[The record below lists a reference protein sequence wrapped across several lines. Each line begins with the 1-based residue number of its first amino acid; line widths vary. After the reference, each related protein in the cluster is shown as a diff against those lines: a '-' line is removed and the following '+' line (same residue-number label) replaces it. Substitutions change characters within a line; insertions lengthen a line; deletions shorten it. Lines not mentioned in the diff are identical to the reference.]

1 MKRTGGWLVVRA
13 LEQLGV
19 QYTFGV
25 PGVHNTEI
33 YDALADSEQITPI
46 LVTHEG
52 GATFMADAVSRTTGT
67 IGCAVIVP
75 AAGVTHA
82 MSGIGEAYLAGIP
95 LLVITGGI
103 RRDTGKRYQ
112 LHDVDQQRI
121 LDGIVKAAY
130 RVDRHADVLP
140 TIFAAYEAAMSGEP
154 GPVFVEVSGEVLVF
168 SGRVDEL
175 PAYERRWR
183 PPVLDEEQVGAAAN
197 LLESASRP
205 GIYLGWGARDGT
217 ATAIELAELLGA
229 PVATTLQGVS
239 VFPADH
245 PLHTGMGFGPSAVPA
260 ARKAFAGCDCL
271 LAVGARFGEIAT
283 ASYGMKIPG
292 NLIHVDINAEV
303 FGRNYPAAVAIE
315 ADAGEAM
322 RALNAELRRRAEAS
336 GPAAGADPGTA
347 AAAAPAAGSDSGT
360 AAAAEAGPL
369 SKSALSDAAAERRR
383 ALSELIRKEKQAWAD
398 SWTAESNGERVSPG
412 VFFRD
417 LRARLAADA
426 YLIVDDGNHTFLAV
440 EQFPVLRSKHF
451 LSPTDFNC
459 MGYSVPAAIGVKLTH
474 QQQQVVAVVGDGA
487 LLMTGLEI
495 LTASTYGIGAVFF
508 VFHDGELAQ
517 ISQFQEIPLNRKTC
531 SVLGDVKVEG
541 IATATGAAYLHMES
555 DAESPGVIDEAL
567 RLAAGGQPVLVDVNI
582 DYSRKTAFTKGV
594 VKVNFGRF
602 PLRQKLRFL
611 GRALKRH
618 LLGGD

>member
-1 MKRTGGWLVVRA
+1 MKRTGGWLVVQA

-25 PGVHNTEI
+25 PGVHNTEL

-52 GATFMADAVSRTTGT
+52 GAAFMADAVSRTTDT

-75 AAGVTHA
+75 AAGMTHA

-95 LLVITGGI
+95 LLVISGGI
-103 RRDTGKRYQ
+103 RRDTGMHYQ

-130 RVDRHADVLP
+130 RVDRHEDVMP
-140 TIFAAYEAAMSGEP
+140 TIFAAFETATAGEP
-154 GPVFVEVSGEVLVF
+154 GPVFIELAGEVLLF
-168 SGRVDEL
+168 PGSVDEL
-175 PAYERRWR
+175 PRYERIWR
-183 PPVLDEEQVGAAAN
+183 PPLPDEGQIQAAVD
-197 LLESASRP
+197 LLEAAKHP
-205 GIYLGWGARDGT
+205 GLYLGWGARD
-217 ATAIELAELLGA
+217 ATAASVELAQRLGA
-229 PVATTLQGVS
+229 PVATTLQGFS

-260 ARKAFAGCDCL
+260 ARKAFASCDCL
-271 LAVGARFGEIAT
+271 VAIGARFGEIAT
-283 ASYGMKIPG
+283 ASYGMKIPAS
-292 NLIHVDINAEV
+292 LVHIDINPEV
-303 FGRNYPAAVAIE
+303 FNKNYPATIAIE
-315 ADAGEAM
+315 ADAGDAM
-322 RALNAELRRRAEAS
+322 QVLNAELNRRAEA
-336 GPAAGADPGTA
+336 
-347 AAAAPAAGSDSGT
+347 AGSTGS
-360 AAAAEAGPL
+360 AAAAERTQ
-369 SKSALSDAAAERRR
+369 ALT
-383 ALSELIRKEKQAWAD
+383 ELIRREKDAFHE
-398 SWTAESNGERVSPG
+398 SWTAVSSDARVSPG
-412 VFFRD
+412 IFFQE
-417 LRARLAADA
+417 LRARLASDA
-426 YLIVDDGNHTFLAV
+426 YMVVDDGNHTFLAV

-459 MGYSVPAAIGVKLTH
+459 MGYCVPAAIGVQLTH
-474 QQQQVVAVVGDGA
+474 PDQQVVAVVGDGG

-495 LTASTYGIGAVFF
+495 LTAATYGLGAVFF

-531 SVLGDVKVEG
+531 SVLGDLRVEG
-541 IATATGAAYLHMES
+541 IATATGAAYLRMEN
-555 DAESPGVIDEAL
+555 DAAVGSTIDEAL
-567 RLAAGGQPVLVDVNI
+567 RLAAEGQPVIVDVNI
-582 DYSRKTAFTKGV
+582 DYSRKSAFTKGV

-618 LLGGD
+618 VLGGD

>member
-1 MKRTGGWLVVRA
+1 MKRSGGWLVVRA

-19 QYTFGV
+19 EYTFGV

-52 GATFMADAVSRTTGT
+52 GAAFMADAVSRTTDT

-75 AAGVTHA
+75 AAGMTHA

-95 LLVITGGI
+95 LLVISGGI
-103 RRDTGKRYQ
+103 RRDTGRYYQ

-121 LDGIVKAAY
+121 LDGIAKGAF
-130 RVDRHADVLP
+130 RVDRHADIVA
-140 TIFAAYEAAMSGEP
+140 TIFAAYETATAGEP
-154 GPVFVEVSGEVLVF
+154 GPVFVEISGEVLLF
-168 SGRVDEL
+168 SGPGGEMPGAGGHGYQRQWCPPSPDEDQI
-175 PAYERRWR
+175 R
-183 PPVLDEEQVGAAAN
+183 AAAD
-197 LLESASRP
+197 LLENARHP
-205 GIYLGWGARDGT
+205 GLYLGWGARDAT
-217 ATAIELAELLGA
+217 AEAIELAELIGA

-239 VFPADH
+239 VFPGDH

-283 ASYGMKIPG
+283 ASYGMRIPDK
-292 NLIHVDINAEV
+292 LIHIDINAEV
-303 FGRNYPAAVAIE
+303 FSKNYPAAVAIE

-322 RALNAELRRRAEAS
+322 AALIAGLAMPSPEAVQRRQALAALIRAEKDSWSRSWTSEVKDHLVSPGILFQELRR
-336 GPAAGADPGTA
+336 
-347 AAAAPAAGSDSGT
+347 
-360 AAAAEAGPL
+360 
-369 SKSALSDAAAERRR
+369 
-383 ALSELIRKEKQAWAD
+383 Q
-398 SWTAESNGERVSPG
+398 
-412 VFFRD
+412 
-417 LRARLAADA
+417 LAADA
-426 YLIVDDGNHTFLAV
+426 YMVVDDGNHTFLAV
-440 EQFPVLRSKHF
+440 EQFPVLRTKHF

-459 MGYSVPAAIGVKLTH
+459 MGYAVPAAIGVKLTH
-474 QQQQVVAVVGDGA
+474 PDQQVVAVVGDGA

-495 LTASTYGIGAVFF
+495 LTASTYGVGVVFF

-517 ISQFQEIPLNRKTC
+517 ISQFQKIPLNRKTC

-541 IATATGAAYLHMES
+541 IAAATGAAYLRM
-555 DAESPGVIDEAL
+555 DNDTRVPGTLEEAL
-567 RLAAGGQPVLVDVNI
+567 RLAADGQPVLVDVNI

-618 LLGGD
+618 VLGGS